1 MIAMGQPFH
10 LGPRSLRRLGPT
22 ISLAGQCAAPAR
34 PARLL
39 RHCTTGLALPNTK
52 GCYGSI

>member
-1 MIAMGQPFH
+1 VIAMGQPFH